1 MQTSTAF
8 VDVWFVSVF
17 VVFYF
22 EQFLAQQQVTNQN
35 TENLCLTIH
44 KMFNE
49 CDENFIHAIAVS
61 VALSFRADDE
71 QTSWII
77 ALWWLSASL
86 WRIRITFL

>member
-35 TENLCLTIH
+35 TENLYLTSY
-44 KMFNE
+44 KMFNK
-49 CDENFIHAIAVS
+49 CDENFI
-61 VALSFRADDE
+61 
-71 QTSWII
+71 Q
-77 ALWWLSASL
+77 
-86 WRIRITFL
+86 